1 MKTIIVGG
9 VAGGATAAAR
19 LRRLDET
26 AEIILLERGKE
37 ISFANCG
44 LPYYIGDVIKDRN
57 KLLVQ
62 TPEGMHARFNLDVR
76 NLSEAIQINRE
87 QKTVTIRKVD
97 TGEEYEESY
106 DNLILSPGAKP
117 MRPSIPGIEEA
128 TNIFT
133 LRNIPDTDRMRQYV
147 DENRPAR
154 AVVIG
159 GGFIGL
165 EMAENLVER
174 GAKVTLVEMMDQV
187 MAPVDPEMAAIV
199 HEHLRAKGV
208 ELILSDGVARF
219 EEAGKRVVLT
229 SGKTIETEMN
239 ILSIGV
245 MPESNLAAEAK
256 LELGIKNTIK
266 VDDTLRTS
274 DPSIFAIGDAIEVK
288 DYVTGEAMHVP
299 LAWPANRQ
307 GRLVADIIA
316 GRDVKYTGALGTAV
330 AKVFDMTVASTGNN
344 EKRLKQSGRRYEAVH
359 LHPGSHAGYYPGA
372 SPISMKLLFDPI
384 DGTIYGAQA
393 IGMTGVEK
401 RIDVLATAIKGGLT
415 VLDLPDLELSYAPP
429 YSSAKDPV
437 NMAGYIA
444 SNIVLGDSENVHWHE
459 IDQIVA
465 AGGLLLDVREPS
477 ENELGSI
484 PGSVNISLPT
494 LRTSLDELPKDQP
507 IYVTCQVGLRGYVAS
522 QLLKQNGFEVKNLS
536 GGYKTWATVN
546 RDQEARNQAREETAV
561 TTIKSEPKQAV
572 KAEQI
577 TLLDTCGLQCPG
589 PIVELKTKID
599 QLQDGDQVFIKASDP
614 GFLPDVQAW
623 ATKLGHTVHTAEMNK
638 GIVEVLL
645 EKGQGQ
651 TEQRVTSAPVA
662 KADDA
667 TMVVFSG
674 DLDKALASF
683 VIAQGAQAMG
693 KQVTMFFTFW
703 GLNVIRK
710 PDAPAVDKAPMER
723 MMGMM
728 MPKHAGDLPLSN
740 MNMAGAGQKM
750 MKKVMKDKQ
759 VDALETMMAKAQAA
773 GVRMIAC
780 TMSMDIMGIK
790 KEELLDDIDYGGVAS
805 YLGATDDAN
814 LNLFI

>member
-76 NLSEAIQINRE
+76 NLSEAIRINRE
-87 QKTVTIRKVD
+87 LKTVTIRKVD
-97 TGEEYEESY
+97 TGEEYDETY
-106 DNLILSPGAKP
+106 DHLILSPGAKP

-147 DENRPAR
+147 DENRPAH

-219 EEAGKRVVLT
+219 EEAGKRVVLA

-330 AKVFDMTVASTGNN
+330 AKVFDLTVASTGNN
-344 EKRLKQSGRRYEAVH
+344 EKRLKQAGRRYEAVH

-372 SPISMKLLFDPI
+372 SPISMKLLFDPV

-494 LRTSLDELPKDQP
+494 LRASLDELPKDQP

-522 QLLKQNGFEVKNLS
+522 QLLKQNGFDVKNLS

-589 PIVELKTKID
+589 PIVELKAKMD
-599 QLQDGDQVFIKASDP
+599 QLQDGDQVFVKASDP

-651 TEQRVTSAPVA
+651 TKQPVTSAPVA

>member
-19 LRRLDET
+19 LRRIDET

-76 NLSEAIQINRE
+76 NLSEAIRINRE
-87 QKTVTIRKVD
+87 AKTVTIRNVE
-97 TGEEYEESY
+97 TGEEYDESY
-106 DNLILSPGAKP
+106 DHLILSPGAKP
-117 MRPSIPGIEEA
+117 IRPNIPGLEDA
-128 TNIFT
+128 TNVFT
-133 LRNIPDTDRMRQYV
+133 LRNIPDTDRMREYV
-147 DENRPAR
+147 DTTRPER

-174 GAKVTLVEMMDQV
+174 GARVTLVEMADQV

-208 ELILSDGVARF
+208 ELILEDGVARF
-219 EEAGKRVVLT
+219 EEAGRRVVLT
-229 SGKTIETEMN
+229 SGRVIETEMN

-245 MPESNLAAEAK
+245 APESTLAADAG
-256 LELGIKNTIK
+256 LTLGIKQTIH
-266 VDDTLRTS
+266 VDDQLRTS

-288 DYVTGEAMHVP
+288 DYITKEATHVP

-316 GRDVKYTGALGTAV
+316 GRDVRYSGTLGTAV
-330 AKVFDMTVASTGNN
+330 AKVFDLTVASTGNN
-344 EKRLKQSGRRYEAVH
+344 EKRLRQLGLRYEAVH

-384 DGTIYGAQA
+384 EGTIYGAQA

-444 SNIVLGDSENVHWHE
+444 SNIVLGDSANVHWHE
-459 IDQIVA
+459 IDAIVA
-465 AGGLLLDVREPS
+465 NGGLLLDVREPS
-477 ENELGSI
+477 ENELGAI

-494 LRTSLDELPKDQP
+494 LREKLTDLPKDQT

-522 QLLKQNGFEVKNLS
+522 QLLQQHGYDVKNLS
-536 GGYKTWATVN
+536 GGYKTWSVVR
-546 RDQEARNQAREETAV
+546 RDQEARSQAKEETAV
-561 TTIKSEPKQAV
+561 TVTKREPTTKTAP
-572 KAEQI
+572 EQV

-589 PIVELKTKID
+589 PILELKTKID
-599 QLQDGDQVFIKASDP
+599 QMTDGEQIFVKASDP

-623 ATKLGHTVHTAEMNK
+623 AKKLGHTVHSAEMNQ
-638 GIVEVLL
+638 GVVEVML
-645 EKGQGQ
+645 EKGQGE
-651 TEQRVTSAPVA
+651 TPAAAPVQVNP
-662 KADDA
+662 ADDA

-703 GLNVIRK
+703 GLNIIRK
-710 PDAPAVDKAPMER
+710 PDAPAVEKAGIER

-728 MPKHAGDLPLSN
+728 MPKHAGELPLSN

-805 YLGATDDAN
+805 YLGATDGAN

>member
-19 LRRLDET
+19 LRRIDET

-76 NLSEAIQINRE
+76 NLSEAIRINRE
-87 QKTVTIRKVD
+87 AKTVTIRNVE
-97 TGEEYEESY
+97 TGEEYDESY
-106 DNLILSPGAKP
+106 DHLILSPGAKP
-117 MRPSIPGIEEA
+117 IRPNIPGLEEA
-128 TNIFT
+128 TNIFM
-133 LRNIPDTDRMRQYV
+133 LRNIPDTDRMREYV
-147 DENRPAR
+147 DTNRPDKAL
-154 AVVIG
+154 VIG

-174 GAKVTLVEMMDQV
+174 GAHVTLVEMADQV

-208 ELILSDGVARF
+208 ELILEDGVARF
-219 EEAGKRVVLT
+219 EEAGRRVILT
-229 SGKTIETEMN
+229 SGRVIETEMN

-245 MPESNLAAEAK
+245 APESTLAADAG
-256 LELGIKNTIK
+256 LTLGIKQTIQ
-266 VDDTLRTS
+266 VDDQLRTS

-288 DYVTGEAMHVP
+288 DYITKEATHVP

-316 GRDVKYTGALGTAV
+316 GRDVRYSGTLGTAV
-330 AKVFDMTVASTGNN
+330 AKVFDLTVASTGNN
-344 EKRLKQSGRRYEAVH
+344 EKRLRQLGLRYEAVH

-384 DGTIYGAQA
+384 EGTIYGAQA

-444 SNIVLGDSENVHWHE
+444 SNIVLGDSANVQWHE
-459 IDQIVA
+459 IDAIVA
-465 AGGLLLDVREPS
+465 NGGLLLDVREPS
-477 ENELGSI
+477 ENELGAI

-494 LRTSLDELPKDQP
+494 LREKLDDLPKDQT

-522 QLLKQNGFEVKNLS
+522 QLLQQHGYDVKNLS
-536 GGYKTWATVN
+536 GGYKTWSVVH
-546 RDQEARNQAREETAV
+546 RDREARSQAKEETAV
-561 TTIKSEPKQAV
+561 TVTKREPKT
-572 KAEQI
+572 KAAPEQV

-589 PIVELKTKID
+589 PILELKTKID
-599 QLQDGDQVFIKASDP
+599 QMTDGEQIFVKASDP

-623 ATKLGHTVHTAEMNK
+623 AKKLGHTVHSAEMNQ
-638 GIVEVLL
+638 GVVEVLL
-645 EKGQGQ
+645 EKGQGE
-651 TEQRVTSAPVA
+651 TPAAAPVQVNP
-662 KADDA
+662 ADDA

-703 GLNVIRK
+703 GLNIIRK
-710 PDAPAVDKAPMER
+710 PDAPAVEKAGIER

-728 MPKHAGDLPLSN
+728 MPKHAGELPLSN

-805 YLGATDDAN
+805 YLGATDGAN

>member
-219 EEAGKRVVLT
+219 EEAGRRVVLT

-245 MPESNLAAEAK
+245 MPESNLAVEAK

-522 QLLKQNGFEVKNLS
+522 QLLKQNGFDVKNLS

-623 ATKLGHTVHTAEMNK
+623 ATKLGHTVHTAEMNQ

-651 TEQRVTSAPVA
+651 TEQHMTSAPVA

>member
-651 TEQRVTSAPVA
+651 TEQHVTSAPVA

-805 YLGATDDAN
+805 YLGATYDAN

>member
-19 LRRLDET
+19 LRRIDET

-76 NLSEAIQINRE
+76 NLSEAIRINRE
-87 QKTVTIRKVD
+87 AKTVTIRNVE
-97 TGEEYEESY
+97 TGEEYDESY
-106 DNLILSPGAKP
+106 DHLILSPGAKP
-117 MRPSIPGIEEA
+117 IRPNIPGLEDA
-128 TNIFT
+128 TNVFT
-133 LRNIPDTDRMRQYV
+133 LRNIPDTDRMREYV
-147 DENRPAR
+147 DTTRPER

-174 GAKVTLVEMMDQV
+174 GAHVTLVEMADQV

-208 ELILSDGVARF
+208 ELILEDGVARF
-219 EEAGKRVVLT
+219 EEAGRRVVLT
-229 SGKTIETEMN
+229 SGRVIETEMN

-245 MPESNLAAEAK
+245 APESTLAADAG
-256 LELGIKNTIK
+256 LTLGIKQTIQ
-266 VDDTLRTS
+266 VDDQLRTS

-288 DYVTGEAMHVP
+288 DYITKEATHVP

-316 GRDVKYTGALGTAV
+316 GRDVRYSGTLGTAV
-330 AKVFDMTVASTGNN
+330 AKVFDLTVASTGNN
-344 EKRLKQSGRRYEAVH
+344 EKRLRQLGLRYEAVH

-384 DGTIYGAQA
+384 EGTIYGAQA

-444 SNIVLGDSENVHWHE
+444 SNIVLGDSANVHWHE
-459 IDQIVA
+459 IDAIVA
-465 AGGLLLDVREPS
+465 NGGLLLDVREPS
-477 ENELGSI
+477 ENELGAI
-484 PGSVNISLPT
+484 PGSINISLPT
-494 LRTSLDELPKDQP
+494 LREKLTDLPKDQT

-522 QLLKQNGFEVKNLS
+522 QLLQQHGYDVKNLS
-536 GGYKTWATVN
+536 GGYKTWSVVR
-546 RDQEARNQAREETAV
+546 RDQEARSQAKEETAV
-561 TTIKSEPKQAV
+561 TVTKREPTTKTAP
-572 KAEQI
+572 EQV

-589 PIVELKTKID
+589 PILELKTKID
-599 QLQDGDQVFIKASDP
+599 QMTDGEQIFVKASDP

-623 ATKLGHTVHTAEMNK
+623 AKKLGHTVHSAEMNQ
-638 GIVEVLL
+638 GVVEVML
-645 EKGQGQ
+645 EKGQGE
-651 TEQRVTSAPVA
+651 TPAPAPVQVNP
-662 KADDA
+662 ADDA

-703 GLNVIRK
+703 GLNIIRK
-710 PDAPAVDKAPMER
+710 PDAPAVEKAGIER

-728 MPKHAGDLPLSN
+728 MPKHAGELPLSN

-790 KEELLDDIDYGGVAS
+790 KEELLDGIDYGGVAS
-805 YLGATDDAN
+805 YLGATDGAN

>member
-19 LRRLDET
+19 LRRIDET

-76 NLSEAIQINRE
+76 NLSEAIRINRE
-87 QKTVTIRKVD
+87 AKTVTIRNVE
-97 TGEEYEESY
+97 TGEEYDESY
-106 DNLILSPGAKP
+106 DHLILSPGAKP
-117 MRPSIPGIEEA
+117 IRPNIPGLDDA
-128 TNIFT
+128 TNVFT
-133 LRNIPDTDRMRQYV
+133 LRNIPDTDRMREYV
-147 DENRPAR
+147 DTTRPEQ

-174 GAKVTLVEMMDQV
+174 GAHVTLVEMADQV

-208 ELILSDGVARF
+208 ELILEDGVARF
-219 EEAGKRVVLT
+219 EEAGRRVVLT
-229 SGKTIETEMN
+229 SGRVIETEMN

-245 MPESNLAAEAK
+245 APESTLAADAG
-256 LELGIKNTIK
+256 LTLGIKQTIQ
-266 VDDTLRTS
+266 VDDQLRTS

-288 DYVTGEAMHVP
+288 DFITKEATHVP

-316 GRDVKYTGALGTAV
+316 GRDVRYSGTLGTAV
-330 AKVFDMTVASTGNN
+330 AKVFDLTVASTGNN
-344 EKRLKQSGRRYEAVH
+344 EKRLRQLGMRYEAIH

-384 DGTIYGAQA
+384 EGTIYGAQA

-444 SNIVLGDSENVHWHE
+444 SNIVLGDSANVHWHE
-459 IDQIVA
+459 IDKIVA
-465 AGGLLLDVREPS
+465 NGGLLLDVREPS
-477 ENELGSI
+477 ENELGAI

-494 LRTSLDELPKDQP
+494 LREKLTDLPKDQT

-522 QLLKQNGFEVKNLS
+522 QLLQQHGYDVKNLS
-536 GGYKTWATVN
+536 GGYKTWSVVR
-546 RDQEARNQAREETAV
+546 RDQEARSQAKEEIAV
-561 TTIKSEPKQAV
+561 TVTKREPTTKTAP
-572 KAEQI
+572 EQV

-589 PIVELKTKID
+589 PILELKTKID
-599 QLQDGDQVFIKASDP
+599 QMTDGEQIFVKASDP

-623 ATKLGHTVHTAEMNK
+623 AKKLGHTVHSAEMNQ
-638 GIVEVLL
+638 GVVEVML
-645 EKGQGQ
+645 EKGQGE
-651 TEQRVTSAPVA
+651 TPAAAPVQVNP
-662 KADDA
+662 ADDA

-703 GLNVIRK
+703 GLNIIRK
-710 PDAPAVDKAPMER
+710 PDAPAVEKAGIER

-728 MPKHAGDLPLSN
+728 MPKHAGELPLSN

-750 MKKVMKDKQ
+750 MKK
-759 VDALETMMAKAQAA
+759 
-773 GVRMIAC
+773 
-780 TMSMDIMGIK
+780 S
-790 KEELLDDIDYGGVAS
+790 
-805 YLGATDDAN
+805 
-814 LNLFI
+814 

>member
-19 LRRLDET
+19 LRRIDET

-76 NLSEAIQINRE
+76 NLSEAIRINRE
-87 QKTVTIRKVD
+87 AKTVTIRNVE
-97 TGEEYEESY
+97 TGEEYDESY
-106 DNLILSPGAKP
+106 DHLILSPGAKP
-117 MRPSIPGIEEA
+117 IRPNIPGLDDA
-128 TNIFT
+128 TNVFT
-133 LRNIPDTDRMRQYV
+133 LRNIPDTDRMREYV
-147 DENRPAR
+147 DTTRPEQ

-174 GAKVTLVEMMDQV
+174 GAHVTLVEMADQV

-208 ELILSDGVARF
+208 ELILEDGVARF
-219 EEAGKRVVLT
+219 EEAGRRVVLT
-229 SGKTIETEMN
+229 SGRVIETEMN

-245 MPESNLAAEAK
+245 APESTLAADAG
-256 LELGIKNTIK
+256 LTLGIKQTIQ
-266 VDDTLRTS
+266 VDDQLRTS

-288 DYVTGEAMHVP
+288 DFITKEATHVP

-316 GRDVKYTGALGTAV
+316 GRDVRYSGTLGTAV
-330 AKVFDMTVASTGNN
+330 AKVFDLTVASTGNN
-344 EKRLKQSGRRYEAVH
+344 EKRLRQLGMRYEAIH

-384 DGTIYGAQA
+384 EGTIYGAQA

-444 SNIVLGDSENVHWHE
+444 SNIVLGDSANVHWHE
-459 IDQIVA
+459 IDKIVA
-465 AGGLLLDVREPS
+465 NGGLLLDVREPS
-477 ENELGSI
+477 ENELGAI

-494 LRTSLDELPKDQP
+494 LREKLTDLPKDQT

-522 QLLKQNGFEVKNLS
+522 QLLQQHGYDVKNLS
-536 GGYKTWATVN
+536 GGYKTWSVVR
-546 RDQEARNQAREETAV
+546 RDQEARSQAKEEIAV
-561 TTIKSEPKQAV
+561 TVTKREPTTKTAP
-572 KAEQI
+572 EQV

-589 PIVELKTKID
+589 PILELKTKID
-599 QLQDGDQVFIKASDP
+599 QMTDGEQIFVKASDP

-623 ATKLGHTVHTAEMNK
+623 AKKLGHTVHSAEMNQ
-638 GIVEVLL
+638 GVVEVML
-645 EKGQGQ
+645 EKGQGE
-651 TEQRVTSAPVA
+651 TPAAAPVQVNP
-662 KADDA
+662 ADDA

-703 GLNVIRK
+703 GLNIIRK
-710 PDAPAVDKAPMER
+710 PDAPAVEKAGIER

-728 MPKHAGDLPLSN
+728 MPKHAGELPLSN

-790 KEELLDDIDYGGVAS
+790 KEELLDGIDYGGVAS
-805 YLGATDDAN
+805 YLGATDGAN

>member
-147 DENRPAR
+147 DENRPAH

-330 AKVFDMTVASTGNN
+330 AKVFDLTVASTGNN

-372 SPISMKLLFDPI
+372 SPISMKLLFDPV

-522 QLLKQNGFEVKNLS
+522 QLLKQNGFDVKNLS

-561 TTIKSEPKQAV
+561 TTMKSEPKQAV

-589 PIVELKTKID
+589 PIVELKAKMD

>member
-19 LRRLDET
+19 LRRIDET

-76 NLSEAIQINRE
+76 NLSEVIRINRE
-87 QKTVTIRKVD
+87 AKTVTIRNVD
-97 TGEEYEESY
+97 TGEEYDESY
-106 DNLILSPGAKP
+106 DHLILSPGAKP
-117 MRPSIPGIEEA
+117 IRPNIKGLSDA
-128 TNIFT
+128 TNVFT
-133 LRNIPDTDRMRQYV
+133 LRNIPDTDRMREYV
-147 DENRPAR
+147 DTTRPER

-174 GAKVTLVEMMDQV
+174 GAHVTLVEMANQV
-187 MAPVDPEMAAIV
+187 MAPIDPEMAAIV

-208 ELILSDGVARF
+208 ELILEDGVACF
-219 EEAGKRVVLT
+219 EEAGRRVVLT
-229 SGKTIETEMN
+229 SGRVIETEMN

-245 MPESNLAAEAK
+245 APESTLAADAG
-256 LELGIKNTIK
+256 LTLGIKQTIQ
-266 VDDTLRTS
+266 VDNQLRTS

-288 DYVTGEAMHVP
+288 DFITKEATHVP

-316 GRDVKYTGALGTAV
+316 GRDVRYSGTLGTAV
-330 AKVFDMTVASTGNN
+330 AKVFDLTVASTGNN
-344 EKRLKQSGRRYEAVH
+344 EKRLRQLGMRYEAIH

-384 DGTIYGAQA
+384 EGTIYGAQA

-444 SNIVLGDSENVHWHE
+444 SNIVLGDSTNVHWHE
-459 IDQIVA
+459 IDAIVA
-465 AGGLLLDVREPS
+465 NGGLLLDVREPS
-477 ENELGSI
+477 ENELGAI

-494 LRTSLDELPKDQP
+494 LREKLDDLPKDQT

-522 QLLKQNGFEVKNLS
+522 QLLQQHGYDVKNLS
-536 GGYKTWATVN
+536 GGYKTWSVVH
-546 RDQEARNQAREETAV
+546 RDQKARSQAEEETAV
-561 TTIKSEPKQAV
+561 TVTKHEPKTKTAPAQV
-572 KAEQI
+572 M
-577 TLLDTCGLQCPG
+577 LLDTCGLQCPG
-589 PIVELKTKID
+589 PILELKTKID
-599 QLQDGDQVFIKASDP
+599 QMTGGEQIFVKASDP

-623 ATKLGHTVHTAEMNK
+623 AKKLGHTVHSAEMNQ
-638 GIVEVLL
+638 GVVEVLL
-645 EKGQGQ
+645 EKGQGE
-651 TEQRVTSAPVA
+651 TPAATPVQVNP
-662 KADDA
+662 ADDA

-703 GLNVIRK
+703 GLNIIRK
-710 PDAPAVDKAPMER
+710 PDAPAVEKAGIER

-728 MPKHAGDLPLSN
+728 MPKHAGELPLSN

-790 KEELLDDIDYGGVAS
+790 KEELLDGIDYGGVAS
-805 YLGATDDAN
+805 YLGATDGAN